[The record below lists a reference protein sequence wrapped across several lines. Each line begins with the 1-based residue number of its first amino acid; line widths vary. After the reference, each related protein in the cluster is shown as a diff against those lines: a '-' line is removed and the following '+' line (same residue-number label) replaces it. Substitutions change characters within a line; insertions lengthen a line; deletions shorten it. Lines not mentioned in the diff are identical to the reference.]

1 MPSLAPKKSKKEE
14 ALLQRVS
21 ASLDE
26 GRRHAVP
33 PLAAA
38 AASSKTDDEEQTSGR
53 SRRDGDLP
61 PLLLPAFAKTN
72 DEIVAVNASDAAA
85 AKDFLAV
92 RALIKSISKA
102 CVSEGVVVGD
112 NKIGEEVDTLIDA
125 LVNEYRGR
133 YVSLTKAMLLDGIAK
148 YPTLAAME
156 AAGVKAD
163 GDDDD
168 DPDDDNMAFLL
179 DNAMKT
185 DELPDLS
192 GDTKAEDGGIGAPS
206 KFDRIVSAV
215 ERDMAEYDKKINEI
229 KVRRSLC
236 GEEFSPAVGKNSKQ
250 AVKKVTTTNDE
261 QGTGEGKKRGRYNTK
276 NTKKNAEE
284 ELLINEIYKK
294 YAAEG
299 EGLNTLT
306 EDRLMTII
314 SETKQELNLEYT
326 ENININWK
334 MLDRRVKYL
343 HFGGK
348 RPGGRKPSAE
358 PKAKRIKTKPTG
370 GYRGKDTDEGR
381 LVAEI
386 ARKYTEERKQ
396 FPRLEKGR
404 FEAIVTETVREM
416 GLEGVDLGTMQQ
428 LDHRVRFIYQRH
440 KNPESEEGA
449 ALDKK
454 LVDEIY
460 IRYRDAKLTNGVDG
474 RGLAKGTF
482 EKIMYV
488 VHHVFIFNLDADV
501 YLTHHY

>member
-1 MPSLAPKKSKKEE
+1 MTEKLQKEE
-14 ALLQRVS
+14 ALLQQVS
-21 ASLDE
+21 ASHD
-26 GRRHAVP
+26 GRRRDVP

-38 AASSKTDDEEQTSGR
+38 AASSKTDDQKQTRGR
-53 SRRDGDLP
+53 PRGDLP

-102 CVSEGVVVGD
+102 CVSEEVVVGD

-125 LVNEYRGR
+125 LVNEYQGR

-148 YPTLAAME
+148 YPTLAVME
-156 AAGVKAD
+156 ADGVKA
-163 GDDDD
+163 DDD
-168 DPDDDNMAFLL
+168 DPDALLL

-192 GDTKAEDGGIGAPS
+192 GNTKAEDGGMGAPS

-229 KVRRSLC
+229 KVRRSLG
-236 GEEFSPAVGKNSKQ
+236 GEKFSPAAGKNSKQ
-250 AVKKVTTTNDE
+250 AVKKLTTKKKLDIDE
-261 QGTGEGKKRGRYNTK
+261 QETGEGKKRGRYNTK

-314 SETKQELNLEYT
+314 AETKQELNLEYT

-370 GYRGKDTDEGR
+370 GYRGKETDEGR
-381 LVAEI
+381 LVTEI

-404 FEAIVTETVREM
+404 FEAIVTETIREM
-416 GLEGVDLGTMQQ
+416 GLEGIDLGTMQQ

-482 EKIMYV
+482 EKIM
-488 VHHVFIFNLDADV
+488 
-501 YLTHHY
+501 

>member
-1 MPSLAPKKSKKEE
+1 M
-14 ALLQRVS
+14 
-21 ASLDE
+21 
-26 GRRHAVP
+26 
-33 PLAAA
+33 
-38 AASSKTDDEEQTSGR
+38 
-53 SRRDGDLP
+53 
-61 PLLLPAFAKTN
+61 
-72 DEIVAVNASDAAA
+72 
-85 AKDFLAV
+85 
-92 RALIKSISKA
+92 
-102 CVSEGVVVGD
+102 
-112 NKIGEEVDTLIDA
+112 
-125 LVNEYRGR
+125 
-133 YVSLTKAMLLDGIAK
+133 
-148 YPTLAAME
+148 
-156 AAGVKAD
+156 
-163 GDDDD
+163 
-168 DPDDDNMAFLL
+168 
-179 DNAMKT
+179 
-185 DELPDLS
+185 
-192 GDTKAEDGGIGAPS
+192 
-206 KFDRIVSAV
+206 
-215 ERDMAEYDKKINEI
+215 
-229 KVRRSLC
+229 
-236 GEEFSPAVGKNSKQ
+236 
-250 AVKKVTTTNDE
+250 KKVTTTNDE

-314 SETKQELNLEYT
+314 SETKEELNLEYT

-404 FEAIVTETVREM
+404 FEAIVTETIRDM
-416 GLEGVDLGTMQQ
+416 NLEGIDLGTMQQ

-488 VHHVFIFNLDADV
+488 VHHDFIFNFDADV

>member
-1 MPSLAPKKSKKEE
+1 MPSIATPKKRSNEE
-14 ALLQRVS
+14 DHPLELS

-26 GRRHAVP
+26 ERRAAIP
-33 PLAAA
+33 SLAAA
-38 AASSKTDDEEQTSGR
+38 ATTKTNDEKQQQTRGR
-53 SRRDGDLP
+53 SRVDLP
-61 PLLLPAFAKTN
+61 PPPPLPPPGIYTQTN

-102 CVSEGVVVGD
+102 CVLEGVVVGD

-125 LVNEYRGR
+125 LVNEYQGR

-163 GDDDD
+163 DDDD
-168 DPDDDNMAFLL
+168 FLL

-185 DELPDLS
+185 DYLPDLS
-192 GDTKAEDGGIGAPS
+192 GDTKAEDGGMGAPS

-215 ERDMAEYDKKINEI
+215 ERDMVEYDKKINEI
-229 KVRRSLC
+229 KVRRSLG
-236 GEEFSPAVGKNSKQ
+236 GEEFSPAMGKNSKQ
-250 AVKKVTTTNDE
+250 AVKRVTTNDE
-261 QGTGEGKKRGRYNTK
+261 QGTGEGKKRGKYNTK

-299 EGLNTLT
+299 EGLNALT

-358 PKAKRIKTKPTG
+358 PKAAKRIKTKPTG

-404 FEAIVTETVREM
+404 FEAIVTETISEM
-416 GLEGVDLGTMQQ
+416 GLEGIDLGSMQQ

-482 EKIMYV
+482 EKIM
-488 VHHVFIFNLDADV
+488 
-501 YLTHHY
+501 